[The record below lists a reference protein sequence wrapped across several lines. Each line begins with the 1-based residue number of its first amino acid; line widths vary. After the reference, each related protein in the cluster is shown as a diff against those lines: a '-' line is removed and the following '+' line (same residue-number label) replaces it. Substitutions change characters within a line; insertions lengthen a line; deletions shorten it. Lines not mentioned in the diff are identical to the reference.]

1 MNSVITWLLDPL
13 GYPFMVRGLT
23 AALMVGI
30 VCSVL
35 GTYIVLRGMAFF
47 GFALSHAILP
57 GVVIAYLIGWPLAV
71 GALIVGVLTALG
83 IGTLS
88 TKGQLKEDTAIGLIF
103 SGAFALG
110 VALLS
115 TIRSYTSDLAHF
127 LFGNVLGVANSDL
140 WVTAGL
146 GAVVLL
152 AIVAFYKEFLVLSF
166 DPILAET
173 LRLPAAALRYLLLV
187 LIALTIVVSLQTVGV
202 ALMVA
207 MLVTPAASARML
219 TQRLPTMMV
228 ISALIGA
235 VSGIAG
241 LYLSYY
247 WNVASG
253 PAIVLVATA
262 IFALTFLLAP
272 RRGMVWSWWQELRWR
287 REQIEEAQV
296 FQHGSAR

>member
-1 MNSVITWLLDPL
+1 MSAVATWIADPL
-13 GYPFMVRGLT
+13 GYPFMVRGLA

-57 GVVIAYLIGWPLAV
+57 GVVIAYLIGWPLVV
-71 GALIVGVLTALG
+71 GALVVGVLTALG

-88 TKGQLKEDTAIGLIF
+88 TQGQLKEDTAIGLIF

-115 TIRSYTSDLAHF
+115 TVRSYSTDLAHF
-127 LFGNVLGVANSDL
+127 LFGNVLGVSSADL
-140 WVTAGL
+140 WLTAGL
-146 GAVVLL
+146 GALVVGT
-152 AIVAFYKEFLVLSF
+152 IIAFYKEFLVLSF

-173 LRLPAAALRYLLLV
+173 LRLPSTVLRHLLLV

-202 ALMVA
+202 SLMVA
-207 MLVTPAASARML
+207 MLVTPAASARLL

-228 ISALIGA
+228 ISAVIGA
-235 VSGIAG
+235 VSGVAG

-262 IFALTFLLAP
+262 IFGLTFLFGP
-272 RRGMVWSWWQELRWR
+272 RQGVVWRWWRTLQP
-287 REQIEEAQV
+287 QAAQGEEAQALQRGRV
-296 FQHGSAR
+296 R